1 MKKSGL
7 KWFYAQ
13 VEQLSTRAGIH
24 MSWVMMDNLFKDA
37 IEIEKHEDLKRQMF
51 IGKVSK
57 ILGMDKTVEL
67 LKECNKTFEK

>member
-24 MSWVMMDNLFKDA
+24 MSWVMMDNLFKYA

-51 IGKVSK
+51 IGKVSE
-57 ILGMDKTVEL
+57 ILGMDKTVKL
-67 LKECNKTFEK
+67 LKECNETFEK

>member
-7 KWFYAQ
+7 KWFYNE
-13 VEQLSTRAGIH
+13 VEQLSTRSGIH

-51 IGKVSK
+51 IGKVSE
-57 ILGMDKTVEL
+57 IIGMDKTVEL
-67 LKECNKTFEK
+67 LKECQETIKS